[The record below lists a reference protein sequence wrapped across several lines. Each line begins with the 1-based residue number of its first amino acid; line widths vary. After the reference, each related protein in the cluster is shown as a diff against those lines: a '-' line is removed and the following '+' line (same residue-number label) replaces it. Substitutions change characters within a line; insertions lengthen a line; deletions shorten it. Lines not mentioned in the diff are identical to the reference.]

1 MTTLTVSAEEARKL
15 ILSGK
20 APRGLRV
27 NGHLDLAGTAVVETL
42 PDDLSVTRL
51 TLNGALSLRALPT
64 GLSCYELEMQRTD
77 IESIPADLRVE
88 YRLDLSNS
96 PALNTLP
103 KGLKVGTLVLRNCT
117 ALTTLPE
124 GLDVYFLDISG
135 CSNLTSFPQQA
146 SIRIG
151 RLNARGCTALR
162 SLPTWLTQLSHLDV
176 SGCTHLTEL
185 PKGLEISSSL
195 DLANTQIAALPESLR
210 GVRLRWR
217 DVLVNERIVFHP
229 ETITAQ
235 EVLGESNAELRR
247 VMLERMG
254 YEIFMEQAQAEV
266 LDRDFDPGG
275 ERRLLRVPMGQDEPL
290 VCVAVQCPSTARRYI
305 IRVPP
310 TMRTCRQ
317 AGAWIAGYD
326 NPDEYDPIAET

>member
-1 MTTLTVSAEEARKL
+1 MTTNTISAQEAKKL
-15 ILSGK
+15 ILAGD
-20 APRGLRV
+20 APRGLHV
-27 NGHLDLAGTAVVETL
+27 NGHLDLSGKGVETL

-51 TLNGALSLRALPT
+51 TLNGNNALRTLPS
-64 GLSCYELEMQRTD
+64 GLSCYELEMQRTQ
-77 IESIPADLRVE
+77 IANIPANLRVE
-88 YRLDLSNS
+88 YRLDLSSS
-96 PALNTLP
+96 PALKTLP
-103 KGLKVGTLVLRNCT
+103 EGLKVGSLILRNCT

-124 GLDVYFLDISG
+124 GLEVYFLDISG
-135 CSNLTSFPQQA
+135 CSNLVSLPHHA
-146 SIRIG
+146 SIRMG
-151 RLNARGCTALR
+151 RLNARGCTGLR
-162 SLPTWLTQLSHLDV
+162 TLPTWLTQLSQLDV

-185 PKGLEISSSL
+185 PEGLEISSWL
-195 DLANTQIAALPESLR
+195 DLANTQISALPQSLQ

-217 DVLVNERIVFHP
+217 DVFVNERIVFQP

-235 EVLGESNAELRR
+235 EVLDESNAELRR

-254 YEIFMEQAQAEV
+254 YEAFIEQAQAQV